1 MTKTGQGQRRGSMRM
16 NGNIAEKMTKI
27 ADDLVAKA
35 RQLDLLSYL
44 QMQAPWELVPIGPN
58 RYQTK
63 AHDSLKI
70 DHGKWYWWSRGIGG
84 RSALDY
90 LVAVEGWEFRKAVL
104 YILELERIPL
114 IRPAPTQ
121 SAKEKVLL
129 RLPAKASSNRRVQA
143 YLMRRGIDSDII
155 DYFVSKGLI
164 YESHPYHNTVFVGL
178 SEKGEPAYAALRSTG
193 QKRFAGEAAGSQ
205 KAYAFSFS
213 GGRPTTVHVFESA
226 IDLLSYATLQKLRG
240 ADWKTESY
248 VSLGGCAFSIG
259 EGLPPSL
266 RRMLHEKPNIRTI
279 KLHMDNDRAG
289 RSYAQAIIAQFA
301 DDEVDT
307 DYQVLDR
314 PPPCGKDVND
324 YLIMKLKQAQEKQNL
339 KQNEQEAR

>member
-1 MTKTGQGQRRGSMRM
+1 M
-16 NGNIAEKMTKI
+16 NGNIP
-27 ADDLVAKA
+27 DDLVEKA

-121 SAKEKVLL
+121 SAKEKILL

-155 DYFVSKGLI
+155 DYFGSKGLI
-164 YESHPYHNTVFVGL
+164 YESHPYHNAVFVGL
-178 SEKGEPAYAALRSTG
+178 SEKGEPAYAAIRSTG
-193 QKRFAGEAAGSQ
+193 QKRFAGEAARSQ

-213 GGRPTTVHVFESA
+213 SETLTDTVHVFESA
-226 IDLLSYATLQKLRG
+226 IDLLSYATLQKMRG
-240 ADWKTESY
+240 ADWKAESY
-248 VSLGGCAFSIG
+248 VSLGGCAFSRG
-259 EGLPPSL
+259 TLPQSL
-266 RRMLHEKPNIRTI
+266 NRMLHEKPNIRTI
-279 KLHMDNDRAG
+279 KLHLDNDRAG
-289 RSYAQAIIAQFA
+289 RSYAQAITSTLAENEA
-301 DDEVDT
+301 YM
-307 DYQVLDR
+307 DYQVFDR